1 MQSSSHAACRGLRP
15 PRSAKLAQM
24 LPLNDLGRYGTVGLE
39 LIVSMALGYYGGRWV
54 DTKVG
59 GHGWVTAAGAVL
71 GIAVGFYSI
80 WRASQTM
87 DRDVR
92 RAERKAR
99 GEDPWE
105 R

>member
-1 MQSSSHAACRGLRP
+1 
-15 PRSAKLAQM
+15 M

-39 LIVSMALGYYGGRWV
+39 LIVSMAAGYYAGRWV
-54 DTKVG
+54 DGRVG
-59 GHGWVTAAGAVL
+59 AQGWVTAAGAVL

-87 DRDVR
+87 ERDIR
-92 RAERKAR
+92 RAEKRAR
-99 GEDPWE
+99 GEDPWA